1 VAAKVGEVLVTVP
14 MLHALVAGAPSPL
27 RLTGER
33 YTTSRFSFSD
43 LQLVAKS
50 AFTNLRLVGKG
61 FTNVLWV
68 VCVNGVGKGF
78 TNPPLLP
85 TDRGLDILS
94 FPDP

>member
-50 AFTNLRLVGKG
+50 AFTTYGWSVK
-61 FTNVLWV
+61 V
-68 VCVNGVGKGF
+68 
-78 TNPPLLP
+78 LP
-85 TDRGLDILS
+85 TFFR
-94 FPDP
+94 